1 MLWFSGYFWELN
13 IDFNIERIN
22 RINQNP
28 EVRYW
33 MLEDF
38 DKSSD
43 FQLLVLLSVDWL
55 LELQVAV

>member
-22 RINQNP
+22 RINQNL

>member
-1 MLWFSGYFWELN
+1 MLWFSGYFWEMN